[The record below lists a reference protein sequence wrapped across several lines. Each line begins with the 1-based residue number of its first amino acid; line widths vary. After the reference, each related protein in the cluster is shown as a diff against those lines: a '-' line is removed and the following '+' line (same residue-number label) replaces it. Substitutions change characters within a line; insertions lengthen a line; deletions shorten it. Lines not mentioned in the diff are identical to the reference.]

1 MTHIDGEDDTME
13 NHTFT
18 RSDAPGPS
26 NRRPFRNVVER
37 FTPIRFGSTQTPLT
51 TSLTSLFRNNREIAE
66 RQTSTSFSPQSDS
79 TVQENSNPIP
89 TPEEME
95 LDKNS
100 NEPAS
105 MSLQNEPQ
113 VTDNLQTRRLQTPFG
128 GSMDTRRYS
137 RTDLIRVMRGGAPI
151 RGTHVLSNRV
161 NQSTTLRQRPRASA
175 VADRE
180 INELFHTMSDRG
192 VENFNPQDLTDFNE
206 RYQMNVNYG
215 VMRLINLQRNNLP
228 GPPPPE
234 EDNEE
239 AD

>member
-1 MTHIDGEDDTME
+1 ME

-18 RSDAPGPS
+18 QSDAPSPS
-26 NRRPFRNVVER
+26 NRRPFRHVVER
-37 FTPIRFGSTQTPLT
+37 FTPIRFGSTQTSLK
-51 TSLTSLFRNNREIAE
+51 TSSTFLSRNNREIAE
-66 RQTSTSFSPQSDS
+66 RQTSTSFSPQSNS
-79 TVQENSNPIP
+79 TVQENGMIP
-89 TPEEME
+89 TSDEME
-95 LDKNS
+95 LDENS
-100 NEPAS
+100 NESTS

-113 VTDNLQTRRLQTPFG
+113 VTDNLQTRRMQTPFG

-137 RTDLIRVMRGGAPI
+137 RADLIRVMRGDAPI
-151 RGTHVLSNRV
+151 RETHELSNRI
-161 NQSTTLRQRPRASA
+161 NQPTTLRQRPRASA